1 MGDWSESYYRRRIY
15 SKILT
20 PTVIKNRILKS
31 ITYILPVGNQRG
43 CWLVDCGDVEKII
56 AQGWNIRGVLL
67 THAHT
72 DHIYGINKLLETFPD
87 ALIYTNVEGEK
98 GLQNPKWN
106 FSRYHDDVEDFIIS
120 SPQNVRVI
128 EKEGTLQIDGDLP
141 VEVLFTP
148 GHEPSCLSFVIG
160 KNLFTGDAYITDSKT
175 VVTFPR
181 SNKQLAIESENKLKL
196 MEKEG
201 YTILSGHWVE

>member
-1 MGDWSESYYRRRIY
+1 MIEHIVNSIF
-15 SKILT
+15 
-20 PTVIKNRILKS
+20 NS
-31 ITYILPVGNQRG
+31 ITYIILVGNQKD

-72 DHIYGINKLLETFPD
+72 DHIYGINRLLEAFPE
-87 ALIYTNVEGEK
+87 ALIYTNAEGAM

-128 EKEGTLQIDGDLP
+128 EKESTLQIDNDLTI
-141 VEVLFTP
+141 EVLFTP
-148 GHEPSCLSFVIG
+148 GHEPSCLSFLIG
-160 KNLFTGDAYITDSKT
+160 NNLFTGDAYIPGIKT

-181 SNKQLAIESENKLKL
+181 SNKQLAIASEQRLKAL
-196 MEKEG
+196 EATGIKIMP
-201 YTILSGHWVE
+201 GHKV

>member
-1 MGDWSESYYRRRIY
+1 MQPIGIVNS
-15 SKILT
+15 IL
-20 PTVIKNRILKS
+20 NS
-31 ITYILPVGNQRG
+31 ITYILQVGNQKD

-72 DHIYGINKLLETFPD
+72 DHIYGINKLLEVFPN
-87 ALIYTNVEGEK
+87 ALIYTNTEGEK

-106 FSRYHDDVEDFIIS
+106 FSHYHNEVEDCIIS

-128 EKEGTLQIDGDLP
+128 EKDGTIQIDDNLT

-148 GHEPSCLSFVIG
+148 GHEPSCLSFIIG
-160 KNLFTGDAYITDSKT
+160 NNIFTGDAYIPGVI
-175 VVTFPR
+175 VVTSFPR
-181 SNKQLAIESENKLKL
+181 SNKQQAAESLARLQELERSGLMIMPGHWIENK
-196 MEKEG
+196 
-201 YTILSGHWVE
+201 

>member
-1 MGDWSESYYRRRIY
+1 MIDHIVNSIF
-15 SKILT
+15 
-20 PTVIKNRILKS
+20 NS
-31 ITYILPVGNQRG
+31 ITYILPVGNERD

-56 AQGWNIRGVLL
+56 TQGWNIRGVLL

-87 ALIYTNVEGEK
+87 ALIYTNAEGAM

-106 FSRYHDDVEDFIIS
+106 FSRYHDDIEDFIIS

-128 EKEGTLQIDGDLP
+128 EKEGTLQIDDDLT

-148 GHEPSCLSFVIG
+148 GHEPSCLSFLIG
-160 KNLFTGDAYITDSKT
+160 NNLFTGDAYIPGIKT

-181 SNKQLAIESENKLKL
+181 SNKQLAIASEQRLKAL
-196 MEKEG
+196 EATGIKIMP
-201 YTILSGHWVE
+201 GHKV